1 MRKIIFLIIALAS
14 MSAAARTEKGD
25 YLNPSLPVETRVT
38 DLLGR
43 MTVEEKVG
51 QLLCPLGWEMYSIRS
66 RKHVEVSD
74 TFKSLLKNRCAG
86 MLWAVYRADPWTRKT
101 IDNGLTPRLA
111 AMAGNALQK
120 YTIENTRLGIP
131 MFIAEEAP
139 HGHMAIGATVFPTG
153 IGMAATWNPALIEQT
168 GKVIASEIR
177 SQGAHISYGPVLDLA
192 RDPRWS
198 RVEETMGEDPTL
210 SGIIGAAMVKGLG
223 GGQIQKP
230 DATIATLKHFL
241 AYAVPEGG
249 QNGNYSTVGTRDL
262 FQYFLPPFRMAVDA
276 GALSIMTSYNSIDGV
291 PCTSNRSLLTDLLR
305 NQWHFR
311 GFTVSDLYSI
321 DGLYE
326 THHVAPTRQDAA
338 MLALRAG
345 VDVDLGAD
353 AYLTL
358 VSAVRDGKIS
368 ESELDG
374 AVAAVLRLKFEMGLF
389 ENPYVDPAKAEKLVG
404 SAENSALAREVARQ
418 SITLLENRGATL
430 PLDLSKTRIAIVGPN
445 ADTPY
450 NQLGDYTAPQ
460 PDGRIST
467 LVSALRNRM
476 PDSRLEYV
484 KGCAVRDTTS
494 SDIAA
499 AVDAA
504 RRADVVIAVV
514 GGSSARDFKTSYKE
528 TGAAEV
534 DATSLSDMESGEGY
548 DRTSLSLLGDQMR
561 LLQALKATGKPL
573 VVVYI
578 EGRPLDKCWAAEN
591 ADALLT
597 AYYPGQEGGEAIAD
611 IISGDYNPAGRLPF
625 TVPRS
630 VGQIPLYYNKRLP
643 LLHDYVDLSATPLYP
658 FGYGLSYTTFAYS
671 DLRVQTDPETHLPL
685 TVTCQ
690 ITNTGSRDGE
700 EVAQLYLRDEV
711 ASTVQPVMQLKA
723 FERIALKKG
732 ETRTVTFRLSPADF
746 EIVDLNYRSVIEPGD
761 FTLMVGSSS
770 STLPLQQT
778 VTVK

>member
-14 MSAAARTEKGD
+14 MSAAARNEKGD

-198 RVEETMGEDPTL
+198 RVEETMGEDPAL

-223 GGQIQKP
+223 GGQIKKP

-374 AVAAVLRLKFEMGLF
+374 AVASVLRLKFEMGLF

-404 SAENSALAREVARQ
+404 SPENSALAREVARQ
-418 SITLLENRGATL
+418 SITLLENRGVTL

-561 LLQALKATGKPL
+561 MLKALKATGKPL

-611 IISGDYNPAGRLPF
+611 IISG
-625 TVPRS
+625 
-630 VGQIPLYYNKRLP
+630 
-643 LLHDYVDLSATPLYP
+643 
-658 FGYGLSYTTFAYS
+658 
-671 DLRVQTDPETHLPL
+671 
-685 TVTCQ
+685 
-690 ITNTGSRDGE
+690 
-700 EVAQLYLRDEV
+700 
-711 ASTVQPVMQLKA
+711 
-723 FERIALKKG
+723 
-732 ETRTVTFRLSPADF
+732 
-746 EIVDLNYRSVIEPGD
+746 
-761 FTLMVGSSS
+761 
-770 STLPLQQT
+770 
-778 VTVK
+778 

>member
-198 RVEETMGEDPTL
+198 RVEETMGEDPAL

-276 GALSIMTSYNSIDGV
+276 GALSIMTSSNSIDGV

-358 VSAVRDGKIS
+358 VSAVRDGKS
-368 ESELDG
+368 ASRSSMAPWPLCC
-374 AVAAVLRLKFEMGLF
+374 VLNLKWDFLRIPMSTRPKLKNSWALPKTRLWH
-389 ENPYVDPAKAEKLVG
+389 AKWPG
-404 SAENSALAREVARQ
+404 SQ
-418 SITLLENRGATL
+418 SRC
-430 PLDLSKTRIAIVGPN
+430 SKTV
-445 ADTPY
+445 
-450 NQLGDYTAPQ
+450 APHS
-460 PDGRIST
+460 PSICR
-467 LVSALRNRM
+467 
-476 PDSRLEYV
+476 
-484 KGCAVRDTTS
+484 
-494 SDIAA
+494 
-499 AVDAA
+499 
-504 RRADVVIAVV
+504 
-514 GGSSARDFKTSYKE
+514 
-528 TGAAEV
+528 
-534 DATSLSDMESGEGY
+534 
-548 DRTSLSLLGDQMR
+548 
-561 LLQALKATGKPL
+561 KP
-573 VVVYI
+573 
-578 EGRPLDKCWAAEN
+578 A
-591 ADALLT
+591 
-597 AYYPGQEGGEAIAD
+597 
-611 IISGDYNPAGRLPF
+611 
-625 TVPRS
+625 
-630 VGQIPLYYNKRLP
+630 LP
-643 LLHDYVDLSATPLYP
+643 LLAPMPTPPIISSAT
-658 FGYGLSYTTFAYS
+658 TR
-671 DLRVQTDPETHLPL
+671 LRNPTDA
-685 TVTCQ
+685 
-690 ITNTGSRDGE
+690 SR
-700 EVAQLYLRDEV
+700 
-711 ASTVQPVMQLKA
+711 
-723 FERIALKKG
+723 
-732 ETRTVTFRLSPADF
+732 
-746 EIVDLNYRSVIEPGD
+746 RS
-761 FTLMVGSSS
+761 
-770 STLPLQQT
+770 
-778 VTVK
+778 